1 MQNFKMFIV
10 QSFCLLAFLLSLNS
24 CGESR
29 KERIVRLLREWDGK
43 EIFFPP
49 HSIFTIQGN
58 DTVDFEVSGS
68 QYKVVT
74 YLDSIGCTGCQLQL
88 AHWQKFMSEVDSVS
102 GINHVSF
109 LFYLHPKDIE
119 EVGYITRRDNFTHP
133 ICLDEKDDFN
143 RYNHLPVEKDFHTFL
158 LNSENQVVAIGNPVN
173 NPKVK
178 KLYFRVLTGG
188 DYTSSRL
195 PVTEISIDKKKMD
208 WAFFPKNEKQLW
220 NFEIRNIG
228 NVPFVIRDIITS
240 CGCTKVEY
248 SKEPVLPGNES
259 ILKITYEAD
268 ESGHFRKTIDI
279 YCNVTESPIRLIV
292 SGMAQ

>member
-1 MQNFKMFIV
+1 MFLMQCFYSLV
-10 QSFCLLAFLLSLNS
+10 FLLLLSS

-29 KERIVRLLREWDGK
+29 KERIVSLLKEWDGK

-74 YLDSIGCTGCQLQL
+74 YLDTIGCSGCQLQL
-88 AHWQKFMSEVDSVS
+88 AHWKKFMHEVDSVS
-102 GINHVSF
+102 GINEVSF

-119 EVGYITRRDNFTHP
+119 EVNYITRRDNFIHP

-143 RYNHLPVEKDFHTFL
+143 RYNHLPGEKDFHTFL
-158 LNSENQVVAIGNPVN
+158 LNRENRVVAIGNPVN

-178 KLYFRVLTGG
+178 ELYFQVLTGG
-188 DYTSSRL
+188 DYTSPKL
-195 PVTEISIDKKKMD
+195 PVTEVSLDKKNMD
-208 WAFFPKNEKQLW
+208 WKIFPTNEKQLW
-220 NFEIRNIG
+220 QLEMRNIG
-228 NVPFVIRDIITS
+228 DIPFVIRDIVTS

-248 SKEPVLPGNES
+248 DKEPVRPGDES
-259 ILKITYEAD
+259 TLKITYEAD

-279 YCNVTESPIRLIV
+279 YCNVAESPIRLIV